1 MTELPNSESKGP
13 GWLRFDLGTDR
24 DAGLAAAQD
33 ALSRGALVVVPT
45 DTVYGVAADALQP
58 QAVQRLLDAKQRG
71 RELPPPVLI
80 AESAVLRALVV
91 DVPVEV
97 DALINRFWPGALTV
111 IMKAQPTLKM
121 DLGES
126 EGTIAVRV
134 PDQADTRELL
144 RQTGPLAVS
153 SANLSGQPPAT
164 SIDDAIAQLGDSV
177 AVYLDAGPAPGPVPS
192 TIIDLTGSGGGRI
205 LRSGLLSFAELSA
218 VLPTLTEDSGT
229 KPAGSVQAA
238 GQERGSE
245 TERPPDA

>member
-1 MTELPNSESKGP
+1 MSSGDIFSLRRELSDSETLASASE
-13 GWLRFDLGTDR
+13 GWLYMALASAHAVRPGPLTLVFTAEADVQLYLGDR
-24 DAGLAAAQD
+24 D
-33 ALSRGALVVVPT
+33 
-45 DTVYGVAADALQP
+45 Y
-58 QAVQRLLDAKQRG
+58 
-71 RELPPPVLI
+71 
-80 AESAVLRALVV
+80 
-91 DVPVEV
+91 
-97 DALINRFWPGALTV
+97 
-111 IMKAQPTLKM
+111 
-121 DLGES
+121 
-126 EGTIAVRV
+126 TIAVRV